1 MGQNWAIVLHMKP
14 SLAKIPSDPGVYLYR
29 NSKGD
34 IIYIGKAKNLR
45 NRVRSYWSKSAELSP
60 AKQDMLSEVA
70 RVDYVVVSNETEAL
84 LLEAGL
90 IKKHLPKYN
99 IAIRDDKSWTYIVIT
114 DEAFPR
120 IITVH
125 GLRKVKGEYFGPFTR
140 AASAK
145 TIVKLLHRILPLRT
159 CKRDL
164 SKLPN
169 GLVCMQ
175 YHLSNC
181 LGPCEKKINGSE
193 YTALIKKAR
202 SILKGDT
209 KQLLKE
215 METDM
220 RRSSDAQQY
229 EQAAVYRNK
238 LKALKSLGVSQ
249 QIVHPLLADQDT
261 IAIAGDAKRAVVTV
275 MQARHG
281 QLLDTLHFIVEN
293 ELRLPR
299 EEVLEQFIA
308 QYYGQMTRRPREV
321 AIPFK
326 VSATIERALKPI
338 HILRPQRGGRKKILT
353 MAEKNA
359 WLYFTKITQRESV
372 PPILYR
378 LKEELGLAEL
388 PLRIEAYDISN
399 ISGVYA
405 VGAMVVAENG
415 RLTPSQYRKFR
426 IKTVTGPD
434 DVHMMREMLER
445 RQRHTEWPDPQ
456 LIILDGGKPQLNTV
470 YPVLKAAWKTK
481 VAALAKRE
489 EELFVPGRVKSI
501 RLAKRDPSLL
511 LLRKIRDAVHGQAI
525 RYYRLR
531 HRKAYKSKD

>member
-1 MGQNWAIVLHMKP
+1 MKP
-14 SLAKIPSDPGVYLYR
+14 SLSKIPSDPGVYLYR
-29 NSKGD
+29 NTPGE

-45 NRVRSYWSKSAELSP
+45 NRVRSYWSRSADLSP
-60 AKQDMLSEVA
+60 AKQEMVAEVA
-70 RVDYVVVSNETEAL
+70 HIDYVAVGNETEAL

-99 IAIRDDKSWTYIVIT
+99 ISIRDDKSWTYIVIT

-145 TIVKLLHRILPLRT
+145 TIVRLLHRILPLRT

-175 YHLSNC
+175 YHLGNC
-181 LGPCEKKINGSE
+181 LGPCEKKINDSE
-193 YTALIKKAR
+193 YAALIEKAR
-202 SILKGDT
+202 SILRADT
-209 KQLLKE
+209 KKLLKE
-215 METDM
+215 LETDM
-220 RRSSDAQQY
+220 RKASDAEEY

-238 LKALKSLGVSQ
+238 LKALKSLSISQ

-261 IAIAGDAKRAVVTV
+261 IAIVGDNELTVITV

-281 QLLDTLHFIVEN
+281 QLLDTLHFNVAN
-293 ELRLPR
+293 ELGLPR
-299 EEVLEQFIA
+299 DEVLEQFMA
-308 QYYGQMTRRPREV
+308 QYYAQMTRRPRELAV
-321 AIPFK
+321 PFRL
-326 VSATIERALKPI
+326 SRSLERALQPMR
-338 HILRPQRGGRKKILT
+338 ILRPQRGRRKKILT

-372 PPILYR
+372 LPVLYD
-378 LKEELGLAEL
+378 LKEALDLAEL

-415 RLTPSQYRKFR
+415 KLTPSQYRKFR

-434 DVHMMREMLER
+434 DVHMMRETLER
-445 RQRHTEWPDPQ
+445 RQKHSEWPDPQ
-456 LIILDGGKPQLNTV
+456 LIVVDGGKPQLNTV
-470 YPVLKAAWKTK
+470 YPILKTAWK
-481 VAALAKRE
+481 
-489 EELFVPGRVKSI
+489 S
-501 RLAKRDPSLL
+501 
-511 LLRKIRDAVHGQAI
+511 
-525 RYYRLR
+525 
-531 HRKAYKSKD
+531 